1 MLPPARELMAR
12 GGFEFKLPTDVV
24 PASAAPSS
32 VQVTLSNGNPI
43 PNWLKFDPV
52 AAKFSAQSVP
62 EGAIPLEVK
71 VSVAGRE
78 TAIVVSED
86 GLLR

>member
-1 MLPPARELMAR
+1 
-12 GGFEFKLPTDVV
+12 
-24 PASAAPSS
+24 
-32 VQVTLSNGNPI
+32 
-43 PNWLKFDPV
+43 
-52 AAKFSAQSVP
+52 VP